1 MNRNRLIILTIGLLI
16 ILTGVWAYPKIDQ
29 FFKVDSCLDKGGR
42 WNYETN
48 KCEFESAEENTE
60 SQKTDSLKGY
70 NQLADEQDRK
80 KFTVSEFNTDLASE
94 NIDRPEKSIIT
105 NPTVDT
111 TELFK
116 IWTLDLDGPHADF
129 WFKPNEFYVVDYDG
143 DGAMPYLL
151 NRDSLTIFYNDFI
164 QKGKI
169 VSVGKDT
176 LKIHWN
182 ESERPTQ
189 YVEWKN

>member
-1 MNRNRLIILTIGLLI
+1 MNRNRLIILTLGLLL
-16 ILTGVWAYPKIDQ
+16 ILTGIWVYPKIDQ

-42 WNYETN
+42 WNYET
-48 KCEFESAEENTE
+48 KECEFVSKEEQ
-60 SQKTDSLKGY
+60 SISLKTDSLKGY
-70 NQLADEQDRK
+70 NQLADDAYRK
-80 KFTVSEFNTDLASE
+80 TYTISEYNTDLESK
-94 NIDRPEKSIIT
+94 NIDRPERSIIT

-111 TELFK
+111 TSLFK
-116 IWTLDLDGPHADF
+116 IWTLDPDGPHADF
-129 WFKPNEFYVVDYDG
+129 WLKPTEFYVADYDG

-151 NRDSLTIFYNDFI
+151 NKDSLTIFYNDFI

-169 VSVGKDT
+169 VSVTKDT
-176 LKIHWN
+176 LKIHWD